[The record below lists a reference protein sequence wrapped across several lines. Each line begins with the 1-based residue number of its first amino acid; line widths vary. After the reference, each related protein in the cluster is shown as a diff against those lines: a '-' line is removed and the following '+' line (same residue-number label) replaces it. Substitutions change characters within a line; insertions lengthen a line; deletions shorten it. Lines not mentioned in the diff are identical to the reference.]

1 MEKIVKHIYL
11 LILFSVLLVSLNKH
25 YGHEIDTSSLVIA
38 NKDCNCKNRKLNIL
52 SDSNL
57 ANIIS
62 FNSEICQLLCKK
74 KLNHP
79 YIDTL
84 IRKNNLPLEFSFLPI
99 VNSQLNS
106 HHNNGLGS
114 LGIWELNYIYALH
127 NGLKMNQYVDER
139 KDPIRSSFAAV
150 NQLKF
155 LFDKYQDP
163 NWTLLAFWSSPA
175 HVNSIQKKV
184 DSRVWEECTANIEQ
198 EFLDKLSLL
207 HDIYRLDTLGLVELK
222 KTQSVESV
230 LDTIVLNQK
239 ISFNAIYDLTT
250 VDLTTINQNNP
261 FLLKPYIPSNHPVL
275 INPEEKEIIKNRL
288 ELIIN
293 YEDTLQKTKVK
304 IEYSKK
310 IHTVEEGDYLGKI
323 AIDKKVSVSDIM
335 KWNKLPN
342 TTIYVG
348 QKLVVYKEEAND
360 STLEFQKYIVVK
372 GDHLWS
378 IAQKFN
384 GITVKNILSH
394 NSINKLKEGTVLKIP
409 VK

>member
-1 MEKIVKHIYL
+1 M
-11 LILFSVLLVSLNKH
+11 VSLNKH

-52 SDSNL
+52 NDSNL
-57 ANIIS
+57 AKIIS

-106 HHNNGLGS
+106 YHNNGLGS

-150 NQLKF
+150 NQLKL

-175 HVNSIQKKV
+175 HVNSVQKTV

-198 EFLDKLSLL
+198 EYLDKLSLL

-222 KTQSVESV
+222 KIQSVESV
-230 LDTIVLNQK
+230 LDTIVLNKK

-275 INPEEKEIIKNRL
+275 INREEKEIIKKRL

-310 IHTVEEGDYLGKI
+310 THTVEEGDYLGKI

>member
-1 MEKIVKHIYL
+1 MEKIVKYISL
-11 LILFSVLLVSLNKH
+11 LILFSVLLVSLNKY
-25 YGHEIDTSSLVIA
+25 YGYEIDTSSLVIV
-38 NKDCNCKNRKLNIL
+38 NKDCNCKNRKLNTL
-52 SDSNL
+52 NDSNL
-57 ANIIS
+57 AKIIS

-84 IRKNNLPLEFSFLPI
+84 IRKNNLPPEFSFLPI

-175 HVNSIQKKV
+175 HVNNIQKTV

-198 EFLDKLSLL
+198 EYLDKLSLL

-230 LDTIVLNQK
+230 FDTIVLNQK

-250 VDLTTINQNNP
+250 VDLNTINQNNP
-261 FLLKPYIPSNHPVL
+261 FLLKPYIPSNHPIL
-275 INPEEKEIIKNRL
+275 INREEKEIIKKGL

-310 IHTVEEGDYLGKI
+310 THTVEEGDYLGKI

-372 GDHLWS
+372 GDQLWS

-384 GITVKNILSH
+384 GITVKNILEH
-394 NSINKLKEGTVLKIP
+394 NNINKLKEGTALKIL

>member
-1 MEKIVKHIYL
+1 MEKIVKYISL

-52 SDSNL
+52 NDSNL

-74 KLNHP
+74 KLNYP

-175 HVNSIQKKV
+175 YVNSIQKKV
-184 DSRVWEECTANIEQ
+184 DSRVWKECTANIEQ
-198 EFLDKLSLL
+198 EYLDKLSLL

-222 KTQSVESV
+222 KIQSVESV
-230 LDTIVLNQK
+230 LDTIVLNKK

-261 FLLKPYIPSNHPVL
+261 FLLKPYMPSNYPVL
-275 INPEEKEIIKNRL
+275 INAEEKEIIKKRL

-310 IHTVEEGDYLGKI
+310 THTVEEGDYLGKI